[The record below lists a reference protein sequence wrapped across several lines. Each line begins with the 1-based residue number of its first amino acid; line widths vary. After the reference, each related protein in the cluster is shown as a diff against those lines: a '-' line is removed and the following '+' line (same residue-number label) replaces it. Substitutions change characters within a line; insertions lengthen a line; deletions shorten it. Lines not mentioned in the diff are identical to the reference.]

1 MHKTIK
7 DIRYGA
13 RRLLRSPA
21 FSLAA
26 VLTLSLGIAANAT
39 IFTVV
44 ERVVLRPLPY
54 PDSDR
59 IVWLDHTAPG
69 LDLPEGLGLS
79 QGLFEYYR
87 NNARSFES
95 LAILRESSFT
105 MTGEGAAERLRGI
118 SSTASLPEALRV
130 HPAMGRWFT
139 EDEAQDD
146 ERVVVLSDGLWRRSF
161 GADPAILGRTVMI
174 NGRSH
179 EIIGVMPATFAFP
192 GPEYELWE
200 PERLDEEQV
209 QTVGG
214 FNYRSIARLRDGASV
229 ATVKAELDGLIAGL
243 KEAFPSDPVTQ
254 QALDAAQLAS
264 LTSLLKDHT
273 VKPVRRTLWILLGMV
288 GLVLLIACANV
299 ANLFLVRSE
308 ARQREVAIRRALG
321 AGTPGLV
328 RYFLSESGVLA
339 AAGGVIG
346 LGLTWVGVRGLVGF
360 GPDNLPR
367 LHEVTIDG
375 GVIAFTALL
384 SVIAGIA
391 FGSIPLLRRSGPL
404 ATSLREG
411 GRSATAGRGRFRARS
426 LLMGGQVALAFVL
439 LVGCGLMIRSFMH
452 LRAVDPGFD
461 SEGVLTFDVALS
473 GTDFP
478 DRTSAAAFH
487 AALLER
493 LRALPGVQS
502 AAAVSCLPLTGS
514 CWGDPLRVQGRAV
527 QPGELPPIVQI
538 RRSSPGYL
546 ETMGIPLLQ
555 GRDVTEAEGLQRAN
569 VALISRTLA
578 REYFGDEDPIGQQIS
593 YYFGEGDDPAD
604 VPWFTVVGVIADTPV
619 DELAESRVFGIA
631 YMPII
636 GQIENVG
643 SGIHQMAFALKTSLD
658 PIALASAARAAAA
671 DLSENV
677 AVANLRSM
685 EMIVADAT
693 ARIAFTMI
701 LLVIAATVALLL
713 GAIGIYGVIGYVVGQ
728 RTAEIGVRLA
738 LGASPTDVS
747 GMVLKQGGSVVA
759 AGLIAG
765 LAGALLLTRLME
777 ALLFDVTTSD
787 PVTYAAVTAF
797 LLAVA
802 GLASWLPARRA
813 ARLDPAM
820 ALRAEQA

>member
-1 MHKTIK
+1 MYDTIK

-54 PDSDR
+54 PESDR

-69 LDLPEGLGLS
+69 LNLPEGLGLS
-79 QGLFEYYR
+79 QGLYDYYR
-87 NNARSFES
+87 NNVRSFED
-95 LAILRESSFT
+95 LAILREGSYT

-118 SSTASLPEALRV
+118 SATASLVDALQIR
-130 HPAMGRWFT
+130 PALGRWYT
-139 EDEAQDD
+139 EEEAQDN
-146 ERVVVLSDGLWRRSF
+146 EHVVVLSDGLWRRSF
-161 GADPAILGRTVMI
+161 GADPAVVGKTVMI
-174 NGRSH
+174 NGNSN
-179 EIIGVMPATFAFP
+179 EIIGVMPRGFAFP
-192 GPEYELWE
+192 GPEFELWE
-200 PERLDEEQV
+200 PERIDEEQV

-214 FNYRSIARLRDGASV
+214 FNYRSLARLNPGASV
-229 ATVKAELDGLIAGL
+229 VTVKAELDQLIAGL
-243 KEAFPSDPVTQ
+243 KEAFPADPVTQ

-264 LTSLLKDHT
+264 LPSLMKDYL
-273 VKPVRRTLWILLGMV
+273 VRPVRRTLWILLGMV

-308 ARQREVAIRRALG
+308 ARQREVAVRRALG

-339 AAGGVIG
+339 AFGGLIG
-346 LGLTWVGVRGLVGF
+346 LGLTWMGVRALVGF

-367 LHEVTIDG
+367 LHEVAIDG
-375 GVIAFTALL
+375 GVVGFTALL

-391 FGSIPLLRRSGPL
+391 FGSIPLLRRDGPL

-411 GRSATAGRGRFRARS
+411 GRSATAGRSRFRARN

-478 DRTSAAAFH
+478 DRASAAAFH
-487 AALLER
+487 RAMLER

-502 AAAVSCLPLTGS
+502 AAAITCLPLSGS
-514 CWGDPLRVQGRAV
+514 CWGDPLRVRGRTPR
-527 QPGELPPIVQI
+527 QGELPPIVQI
-538 RRSSPGYL
+538 RRASAGYL

-555 GRDVTEAEGLQRAN
+555 GRDITEAESRQRAG
-569 VALISRTLA
+569 VVLISRTLA
-578 REYFGDEDPIGQQIS
+578 REYFANEDPVGQQIS
-593 YYFGEGDDPAD
+593 YYFGEGEDPEA
-604 VPWFTVVGVIADTPV
+604 VPWFTVIGVIEDTPV
-619 DELAESRVFGIA
+619 EELAESRVFGIA
-631 YMPII
+631 YMPIQGPI
-636 GQIENVG
+636 DNVG

-658 PIALASAARAAAA
+658 PLALASAARSAAAE
-671 DLSENV
+671 LSPNV

-685 EMIVADAT
+685 ERIVAAAT

-728 RTAEIGVRLA
+728 RTPEIGVRLA
-738 LGASPTDVS
+738 LGASPGDVS
-747 GMVLKQGGSVVA
+747 GMVLKQGGSVVL
-759 AGLIAG
+759 AGLAAG
-765 LAGALLLTRLME
+765 LAGALLATRLME

-787 PVTYAAVTAF
+787 PLTYAAVTTF